1 MKPIKVGLLMM
12 GALLA
17 GCTDASE
24 PTTDEA
30 REREQLEKQLKA
42 IPGAEKRQVLMP
54 DFMPMMGQLQECQGR
69 AVFSV
74 QGGLQWGGYW
84 EGGYKEG
91 FGEKLYME
99 SGTGIDIDNMSIR
112 LVANVPKGIL
122 TEILEDER
130 SSLKALIRDTKQE
143 IQKLHGFIELL
154 QEDMARDPDKAEGIS
169 SAIADYKADISEK
182 EKKLAKQLAAKPEKD
197 WGIPDSLVWNDV
209 RFYLWREGVLF
220 IVEQS
225 FSNSENEP
233 GFSISNPYFQ
243 QLAKRLRYRK
253 PNEIP
258 KEIGLCIPY
267 GFIEDDG
274 TLTYEINTT

>member
-42 IPGAEKRQVLMP
+42 IPVAEKRQVLMP

-112 LVANVPKGIL
+112 VVANVPKGIL

-130 SSLKALIRDTKQE
+130 SSLKALIRDTQYE
-143 IQKLHGFIELL
+143 ITSVKESIERYERLAK
-154 QEDMARDPDKAEGIS
+154 EEPDNPDFPEVTAKFKTELV
-169 SAIADYKADISEK
+169 EK
-182 EKKLAKQLAAKPEKD
+182 ERKLVKQLAAKPEKD

-233 GFSISNPYFQ
+233 GFSVSNPYFQ